1 MIRVAK
7 FSDTPHIMRLL
18 RNVHAKSKYAKITA
32 LNDKALE
39 QTVMSMIAGQN
50 QQGPQASHVTICE
63 HGGQVVGFMASSLN
77 RVYNI
82 CDKLVASDTF
92 LVSESKRTVDTVQMI
107 DAFVAW
113 AQSNP
118 KVIEIAL
125 TWSNAVAGG
134 HRLGTVFR
142 RRGYK
147 LAGEQYEVPLGVAQA
162 KAEAA

>member
-63 HGGQVVGFMASSLN
+63 HDGQVVGFMASSLN

-92 LVSESKRTVDTVQMI
+92 LVNESKRAVDTAQMI
-107 DAFVAW
+107 DAYIEW
-113 AQSNP
+113 ASSNP
-118 KVIEIAL
+118 KVVEIAL
-125 TWSNAVAGG
+125 TWSDAVAGS
-134 HRLGTVFR
+134 HRLGALFR
-142 RRGYK
+142 RRGYRRV
-147 LAGEQYEVPLGVAQA
+147 GEQYEVRMAVPQA

>member
-39 QTVMSMIAGQN
+39 QVVMSMIAGQN
-50 QQGPQASHVTICE
+50 QQGPQASHVTVCE
-63 HGGQVVGFMASSLN
+63 HGGEVVGFMASSLQ

-82 CDKLVASDTF
+82 CEKLVASDTF
-92 LVSESKRTVDTVQMI
+92 LVSESKRAVDTAQMI
-107 DAFVAW
+107 DAYIAW
-113 AQSNP
+113 ASSNP

-125 TWSNAVAGG
+125 SWSDAVAGS
-134 HRLGTVFR
+134 HRLGTMFR
-142 RRGYK
+142 RRGYR
-147 LAGEQYEVPLGVAQA
+147 LVGEQYDVAIPQA